1 MVGVLMTN
9 FDIEYLKLCKKIL
22 KEGIEVENRTGV
34 NTIKIPSYN
43 FEFDLSKEFPI
54 LTTKQTFYR
63 QAIIELLWIWQVC
76 SNDVRWLQDRN
87 VHIWDKWEVDEDGI
101 YRVYELNTLNYDK
114 DKEVIVY
121 DPMSLPVTDPF
132 GKTHEMKPKMENGKV
147 LMAKSKIEGKNIR
160 MAKYYGK
167 EFAHTIG
174 TAYGY
179 ITNRYDF
186 TNNLIETIRKDKND
200 RRMVKSM
207 WQDEYLRGAVLPSCV
222 WSTEWDVT
230 GNRINLHVHQ
240 RSCDVPLGLPFNV
253 TQYATF
259 LKMIA
264 QVTGLEAGS
273 ISYSIKDAH
282 IYMNQIEG
290 IKKQISREKLYNELS
305 MNTIPVLQSRKD
317 DLENK
322 INYLSKEDDL
332 YKEIDTELKIIDM
345 LLYPTKPILELDKS
359 ICEFKD
365 FDNSKDIKH
374 VKIKNY
380 KHMGSIKFK
389 VTQ

>member
-1 MVGVLMTN
+1 MTN

-87 VHIWDKWEVDEDGI
+87 VHIWDEWEVDEDGI
-101 YRVYELNTLNYDK
+101 YRVYEPNTLNYDK

-121 DPMSLPVTDPF
+121 DPMSLPVTDSF

-230 GNRINLHVHQ
+230 GNRLNLHVHQ

-322 INYLSKEDDL
+322 LNYLSKEDDL

>member
-101 YRVYELNTLNYDK
+101 YRVYEPNTLNYDK
-114 DKEVIVY
+114 NKEVIVY

-132 GKTHEMKPKMENGKV
+132 GKIHEMKPKMENGKV

-230 GNRINLHVHQ
+230 GNRLNLHVHQ

-282 IYMNQIEG
+282 IYMDQIED
-290 IKKQISREKLYNELS
+290 IKKQISREKLYNELC

-322 INYLSKEDDL
+322 LNYLSKEDDL

-359 ICEFKD
+359 IREFKD

-374 VKIKNY
+374 VKIKDY

>member
-87 VHIWDKWEVDEDGI
+87 VHIWDEWEVDEDGI
-101 YRVYELNTLNYDK
+101 YRVYEPNTLNYDK

-121 DPMSLPVTDPF
+121 DPMSLPVTDSF

-230 GNRINLHVHQ
+230 GNRLNLHVHQ

-322 INYLSKEDDL
+322 LNYLSKEDDL

>member
-101 YRVYELNTLNYDK
+101 YRVYEPNTLNYDK
-114 DKEVIVY
+114 NKEVIVY

-230 GNRINLHVHQ
+230 GNRLNLHVHQ

-322 INYLSKEDDL
+322 LNYLSKEDDL
-332 YKEIDTELKIIDM
+332 YKEIDIELKIIDM

-359 ICEFKD
+359 IHEFKD

-374 VKIKNY
+374 VKIKDY

>member
-1 MVGVLMTN
+1 MTN

-22 KEGIEVENRTGV
+22 KEGIKVENRTGV

-63 QAIIELLWIWQVC
+63 QAIIELLWIWQVG

-87 VHIWDKWEVDEDGI
+87 VHIWDEWEVDEDGI
-101 YRVYELNTLNYDK
+101 YRVYEPNTLNYDK
-114 DKEVIVY
+114 DKEVVVY

-230 GNRINLHVHQ
+230 GNRLNLHIHQ

-264 QVTGLEAGS
+264 QVTGLEAGT
-273 ISYSIKDAH
+273 IFYSIKDAH

-305 MNTIPVLQSRKD
+305 VNTIPVLQSMKD

-322 INYLSKEDDL
+322 LNYLNKEDDL
-332 YKEIDTELKIIDM
+332 YKEIDTELRIIDM
-345 LLYPTKPILELDKS
+345 VLYPTKPILQLDKS
-359 ICEFKD
+359 IHEFKD

-374 VKIKNY
+374 VKIKDY

>member
-359 ICEFKD
+359 IHEFKD

>member
-1 MVGVLMTN
+1 
-9 FDIEYLKLCKKIL
+9 
-22 KEGIEVENRTGV
+22 
-34 NTIKIPSYN
+34 
-43 FEFDLSKEFPI
+43 
-54 LTTKQTFYR
+54 
-63 QAIIELLWIWQVC
+63 
-76 SNDVRWLQDRN
+76 
-87 VHIWDKWEVDEDGI
+87 
-101 YRVYELNTLNYDK
+101 
-114 DKEVIVY
+114 
-121 DPMSLPVTDPF
+121 
-132 GKTHEMKPKMENGKV
+132 
-147 LMAKSKIEGKNIR
+147 
-160 MAKYYGK
+160 
-167 EFAHTIG
+167 
-174 TAYGY
+174 
-179 ITNRYDF
+179 
-186 TNNLIETIRKDKND
+186 
-200 RRMVKSM
+200 MVKSM

-230 GNRINLHVHQ
+230 GNRLNLHVHQ

-282 IYMNQIEG
+282 IYMNQIED

-322 INYLSKEDDL
+322 LNYLSKEDDL

-359 ICEFKD
+359 IHEFKD

-380 KHMGSIKFK
+380 KHMGIIKFK

>member
-87 VHIWDKWEVDEDGI
+87 VHIWDEWEVDEDGI
-101 YRVYELNTLNYDK
+101 YRVYEPNTLNYDK

-230 GNRINLHVHQ
+230 GNRLNLHVHQ

-282 IYMNQIEG
+282 IYMDQIED

-322 INYLSKEDDL
+322 LNYLSKEDDL

-359 ICEFKD
+359 IHEFKD

-374 VKIKNY
+374 VKIKDY